1 MTSRSG
7 VDHSTEVNLQPMRPH
22 INVITLS
29 VGDLDKSLAFYR
41 DGMGL
46 KTQGI
51 MGKEWDNGAVVF
63 FHMDDDLILALYPR
77 ASLVKDANVPV
88 SKPSA
93 LEFTIGQIVDSK
105 NEVDALLERARCAG
119 AKITEPAHE
128 RPWGIYSGY
137 FQDPDGH
144 LWEIIWNANKAAGM
158 I

>member
-1 MTSRSG
+1 MTSRSEA
-7 VDHSTEVNLQPMRPH
+7 DHSTELNLKPMRPH

-41 DGMGL
+41 DGLGL

-51 MGKEWDNGAVVF
+51 MGEQWDNGAVVF

-77 ASLVKDANVPV
+77 ASLVKDAHVPA
-88 SKPSA
+88 STPSP
-93 LEFTIGQIVDSK
+93 LELTIGQIVDSK
-105 NEVDALLERARCAG
+105 NEVDTLLERARRAG
-119 AKITEPAHE
+119 AKITAPAHE

-144 LWEIIWNANKAAGM
+144 LWEIICNVTRKPQE
-158 I
+158 

>member
-1 MTSRSG
+1 MTSRSEA
-7 VDHSTEVNLQPMRPH
+7 DHSTELNLKPMRPH

-41 DGMGL
+41 DGLGL

-51 MGKEWDNGAVVF
+51 MGEEWDNGAVIF

-77 ASLVKDANVPV
+77 ASLVKDAHVPA
-88 SKPSA
+88 SRPSA
-93 LEFTIGQIVDSK
+93 LELTIGQIVDSK
-105 NEVDALLERARCAG
+105 NEVDALLERARRAG
-119 AKITEPAHE
+119 AKITGPAHE

-144 LWEIIWNANKAAGM
+144 LWEIICNVKRKPQE
-158 I
+158 

>member
-1 MTSRSG
+1 MTSRSDVHG
-7 VDHSTEVNLQPMRPH
+7 STELELTPMRPRIH
-22 INVITLS
+22 VITLS

-46 KTQGI
+46 RTQGI
-51 MGKEWDNGAVVF
+51 MGEEWENGAVAF
-63 FHMDDDLILALYPR
+63 FHMDGDLILALYPR
-77 ASLVKDANVPV
+77 ASLIKDANVPA

-93 LEFTIGQIVDSK
+93 LEVTIGQIVDSK
-105 NEVDALLERARCAG
+105 NAVDALLERARRAG

-144 LWEIIWNANKAAGM
+144 LWEIIWNPGSVSM
-158 I
+158 